1 MQLATLSSLLLAWH
15 RLSTQSTL
23 EGFREGALALLEDH
37 IPISAAWWGV
47 AHLRG
52 GSPRVLQS
60 YLHRLPAGFAD
71 DWLSSAGIDELAHTV
86 IEHPGVTV
94 RYTGCEPPEDFDA
107 NYGIASALSTAM
119 PAQNTGLVH
128 FLSIYRD
135 DALPLFTEEDRA
147 LVELLMPHLFL
158 AEEKHALATWQGE
171 PADAHQLTAT
181 VSKQAWLEQ
190 ATPAF
195 CQVLM
200 AEFPEWFG
208 GHLPN
213 ALLDLI
219 RTGAGQWQGR
229 TLDVSVSRGEDGGCH
244 LNLQLRASLG
254 LTRREEMVAR
264 AYAAGSS
271 YKEIARDLGLQP
283 ATVRGYLQQC
293 YLKLDVTNKV
303 SLGEVL
309 RGRGRPHP
317 DIARR
322 QMTSRHERV

>member
-15 RLSTQSTL
+15 RLSAQSTL
-23 EGFREGALALLEDH
+23 ESFRSSALALLEEH
-37 IPISAAWWGV
+37 LPISAAWWGV

-52 GSPRVLQS
+52 GSPQVLQS

-71 DWLSSAGIDELAHTV
+71 DWLCSAELDELAHTV

-94 RYTGCEPPEDFDA
+94 RYSSYEAPEDFDA
-107 NYGIASALSTAM
+107 SYGIASALSTAI
-119 PAQNTGLVH
+119 PVRDTGLVH

-135 DALPLFTEEDRA
+135 DSLPLFTEDDRA
-147 LVELLMPHLFL
+147 LVELLIPHLFL
-158 AEEKHALATWQGE
+158 AEEKQALATSPSEQ
-171 PADAHQLTAT
+171 ANARQLTAT

-208 GHLPN
+208 GHLPS
-213 ALLDLI
+213 ALLGMVHL
-219 RTGAGQWQGR
+219 GAGEWQGR
-229 TLDVSVSRGEDGGCH
+229 TLDVSVSQGEDGSCH
-244 LNLQLRASLG
+244 LSLQLRVSLG

-264 AYAAGSS
+264 AYAAGGSH
-271 YKEIARDLGLQP
+271 KEIARDLGLKP

-293 YLKLDVTNKV
+293 YLKLNVSNKI
-303 SLGEVL
+303 SLGEAL
-309 RGRGRPHP
+309 RGDAG
-317 DIARR
+317 
-322 QMTSRHERV
+322 